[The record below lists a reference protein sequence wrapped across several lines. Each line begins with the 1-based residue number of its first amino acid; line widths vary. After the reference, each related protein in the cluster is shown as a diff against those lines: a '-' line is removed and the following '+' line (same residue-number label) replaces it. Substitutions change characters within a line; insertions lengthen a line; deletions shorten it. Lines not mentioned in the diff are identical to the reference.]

1 MFEVKQKTYRLKG
14 LTRILG
20 SQPADPEVR
29 TNYIAHK
36 AADQKRGEEE
46 NSKLPIDMDKQN
58 LTVFL
63 RDNGGKKEE
72 GFGLSFTLGET
83 GTALP
88 INLQ

>member
-1 MFEVKQKTYRLKG
+1 M
-14 LTRILG
+14 
-20 SQPADPEVR
+20 R
-29 TNYIAHK
+29 TNLRISEKYTFSMQFYYDESEGRFPIQQYSLFRHAGAWYIGA
-36 AADQKRGEEE
+36 
-46 NSKLPIDMDKQN
+46 
-58 LTVFL
+58 TVFL